1 MTKNFESLGITPK
14 ICELLHKQGV
24 DEPTAIQAQAIPP
37 LFKGRDILA
46 QAQTGTG
53 KTFAFLLPSLQQIKT
68 DIHAEQVLV
77 MAPTRELARQ
87 IADVADTLAPELGI
101 DVLSLIGGKT
111 IENQLQKLHRHP
123 HVIIGT
129 PGRLLDHCR
138 RHSLDLSGVRR
149 VIVDEADQMLQA
161 GFLEDVDTL
170 IGLTPKRRQLLFF
183 SATVPDKIKGLAKK
197 HMQSPLVLN
206 ILEGQTIALENIEQ
220 RIYMMTEEQKL
231 PKLCQMLT
239 DMNPYLAIV
248 FCNTKERTSLLAG
261 KLIAK
266 GFNIGELHGDM
277 SQGRR
282 NQVLRD
288 FAKAKTQILVATDI
302 AARGIDI
309 EGITHVFN
317 FDVPH
322 DVDYYIHRIGRT
334 GRAGSEGLS
343 IMFATAADENWVRR
357 IEHNIH
363 ATITKYTLTGQV
375 KVKASSRP
383 PKKKKTYKDKQTQ
396 TQTQQQQ
403 PGESKQGQDTKSQAD
418 TKETPVANLP
428 TIGDTQA
435 DWENEWGHPYSQG
448 DTIRVFHNGR
458 YQVVFQNGRAV
469 TVTIKVQDG
478 ENVNISDLLPE
489 DAQKQSA
496 SSKNIG
502 GSQMGV
508 EKWHSKTLE
517 KALSST
523 KGNFTVMKQSGSIII
538 DCTPDLKK

>member
-170 IGLTPKRRQLLFF
+170 IGLTPKQRQLLFF

-375 KVKASSRP
+375 KVKANSRP
-383 PKKKKTYKDKQTQ
+383 PKKKKTYKDKLPASTYQT
-396 TQTQQQQ
+396 
-403 PGESKQGQDTKSQAD
+403 
-418 TKETPVANLP
+418 TKEKRHKQRHKG
-428 TIGDTQA
+428 GD
-435 DWENEWGHPYSQG
+435 N
-448 DTIRVFHNGR
+448 RR
-458 YQVVFQNGRAV
+458 RR
-469 TVTIKVQDG
+469 
-478 ENVNISDLLPE
+478 
-489 DAQKQSA
+489 
-496 SSKNIG
+496 
-502 GSQMGV
+502 
-508 EKWHSKTLE
+508 
-517 KALSST
+517 
-523 KGNFTVMKQSGSIII
+523 
-538 DCTPDLKK
+538 